1 MTRTPLPPDYYTG
14 LALFEGEIFNP
25 GGEWGNIGAEP
36 VIGMIDLLEIIFE
49 HFDAG
54 EPPSLET
61 LRVFHHTDA
70 GIRDVT
76 EDVIGWAIE
85 SDRNLAADGYARRW
99 PDADDEADALAE
111 ASDNLRIMEG
121 YRA

>member
-14 LALFEGEIFNP
+14 LALFEGDVFKP
-25 GGEWGNIGAEP
+25 GGEWGVLNDPI
-36 VIGMIDLLEIIFE
+36 IGMIELMEVIFA
-49 HFDAG
+49 HFHKG

-61 LRVFHHTDA
+61 LRVWHHTDA

-76 EDVIGWAIE
+76 EDAIGWAIE
-85 SDRNLAADGYARRW
+85 SDRNLASQDYARRW

-111 ASDNLRIMEG
+111 ARDNLRMMGG